1 MVFISESWLT
11 RRLLALPFPVRTDP
25 RLTATELVL
34 EYRVCDAI
42 DGFVSAHCDDSPGGE
57 TAPQNGGSP
66 LHVFEDGWGTL
77 AAWR

>member
-1 MVFISESWLT
+1 MVFISESWFA
-11 RRLLALPFPVRTDP
+11 RRLLALPFPLRTDP
-25 RLTATELVL
+25 RPTATELVL
-34 EYRVCDAI
+34 EYRVRDAI

-66 LHVFEDGWGTL
+66 PHGFEDGWGTL